1 MKGNEE
7 QTLFKLLDELY
18 TLNHENWKRRILML
32 IVQKKRVSY
41 RVIKEELLEV
51 PELLVYK
58 CIRELM
64 KEEVIERKEEALH
77 KVIYGLTDEEKY
89 INDVLKGK
97 Y

>member
-1 MKGNEE
+1 MEGKEE
-7 QTLFKLLDELY
+7 QTLFQLLDQLY
-18 TLNHENWKRRILML
+18 ALNHENWKRRILML
-32 IVQKKRVSY
+32 IVQKKQVSY
-41 RVIKEELLEV
+41 GEIKGELLEV

-64 KEEVIERKEEALH
+64 KEEMIERKETECH
-77 KVIYGLTDEEKY
+77 KRRYGLLDEEKY